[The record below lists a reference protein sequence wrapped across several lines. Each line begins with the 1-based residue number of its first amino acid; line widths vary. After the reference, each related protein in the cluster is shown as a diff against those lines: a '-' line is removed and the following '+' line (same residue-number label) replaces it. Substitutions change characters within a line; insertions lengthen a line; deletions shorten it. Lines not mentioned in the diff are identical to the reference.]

1 MARTIKLQDI
11 EKGAIIRVEGTV
23 EYPSNMTCLLEGER
37 LQKQIAWWQSKNLDI
52 PEAQKKPHY
61 SFDIDN
67 PQIKLDQDNDDN
79 KKLAKYISESI
90 FEVKDG
96 GKRLT
101 TRSPFAFN
109 FAKRV
114 EPGSST
120 IEAVEG
126 LEGKKL
132 QGPTKVSVVSQ
143 VKANK
148 TGRHYLATV
157 AIILEDGV
165 PAEYVGTNIPGFTW
179 ASAPASASTATAE
192 SESAESEEPAD
203 GFVEADDDFD
213 PSELWS

>member
-1 MARTIKLQDI
+1 MARSIKLADI
-11 EKGAIIRVEGTV
+11 EKGSIIRVEGTV

-37 LQKQIAWWQSKNLDI
+37 LDKQIAWWQSKQLDI

-61 SFDIDN
+61 SFDMDD
-67 PQIKLDQDNDDN
+67 PQIKLDQDTPENR
-79 KKLAKYISESI
+79 KLAKYMSESI
-90 FEVKDG
+90 FDVKDG

-179 ASAPASASTATAE
+179 ASAPASESTSTAATTE
-192 SESAESEEPAD
+192 SEAEEPED
-203 GFVEADDDFD
+203 GFVDAGDDFD